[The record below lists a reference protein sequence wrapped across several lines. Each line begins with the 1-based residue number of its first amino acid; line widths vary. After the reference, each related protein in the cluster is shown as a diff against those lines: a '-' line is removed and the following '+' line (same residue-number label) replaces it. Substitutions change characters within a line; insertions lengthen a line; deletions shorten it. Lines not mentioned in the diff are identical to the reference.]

1 MTNNKD
7 DRTDHQAMPVL
18 SGVKYGVNLW
28 IHQRDYKTP
37 YVIGATSKMSKGALL
52 EKFHGIQYRRFL
64 SRETDYLNLFSE
76 RLLSTRFTYR

>member
-1 MTNNKD
+1 MEEKDGGGTHFPELNLTVTPKKGRAVLWPSVLNNDPNNKD

-37 YVIGATSKMSKGALL
+37 YKIGCD
-52 EKFHGIQYRRFL
+52 Q
-64 SRETDYLNLFSE
+64 
-76 RLLSTRFTYR
+76 